1 MAKYYGTALP
11 SMGEQSREQVNT
23 GEDGS
28 WELWGGCGNLAPQFH
43 LEKTW
48 EACLPRQIK
57 TFLNLQK
64 LFPVTLD
71 LKLLFPTMW
80 MAAGGWEL

>member
-1 MAKYYGTALP
+1 MAKYCGTALP

-23 GEDGS
+23 GGMAAGNS
-28 WELWGGCGNLAPQFH
+28 GGGCGNLAPQFH

-48 EACLPRQIK
+48 EACLARQIK
-57 TFLNLQK
+57 TSLNLQK